1 MLKEF
6 CSPPRKL
13 VTVLRKGRDA
23 WKVRA
28 QKQQQRA
35 KALDGKVRDLVRSRD
50 HWKTKAKKLKQQ
62 LRELEQTG
70 RPSRRAR
77 APSRPPIPQTRRRSG
92 PRFVA
97 ARPRPLLPAPKR
109 QGFSLD
115 LIQFA
120 VQSLMDGLSLRQV
133 EKVLARL
140 GSWLGFDGPDFTT
153 VRLWVQRV
161 GLYLWQRTPPRAD
174 DWIWILDHIAESG
187 GGKCLVIVGVR
198 RVELRGRDFVLRHT
212 DVMLL
217 YAETMRTCTGDDMY
231 RILVALAAVCGV
243 PVQIVSDHGSD
254 VLKGE
259 RLFQAEHASVVL
271 TWDIT
276 HRSARLLLAAVKG
289 DETWVA
295 FKAACQRTRTAV
307 ERTPWSALAPPSTA
321 GASRCEHFDT
331 LVLWGAAALAKL
343 DAGASGVIDR
353 EHAWDDAAAYAL
365 RAALSAAEQERLKP
379 LLGRSFADAE
389 AFGLAVT
396 NTLGPSEHTAAIVR
410 ESDQGRR
417 RGLAQFGWLEAYR
430 ERLRAEYVPL
440 VQMTYSAEEQVKHEG
455 LHGRSAAEW
464 RTTQPPL
471 PRGATRSATTG
482 RNSCVTSAPR
492 AAAARA
498 VRRWLPP
505 RTCSNRC
512 SANTNVTQSVARK
525 HALNSAILTLPV
537 ATEELTPDLIER
549 AIVTTPLKSLQRW
562 CRETFGRTKLAVQR
576 LLNDL
581 APDTESA

>member
-1 MLKEF
+1 
-6 CSPPRKL
+6 
-13 VTVLRKGRDA
+13 
-23 WKVRA
+23 
-28 QKQQQRA
+28 
-35 KALDGKVRDLVRSRD
+35 
-50 HWKTKAKKLKQQ
+50 
-62 LRELEQTG
+62 
-70 RPSRRAR
+70 
-77 APSRPPIPQTRRRSG
+77 
-92 PRFVA
+92 
-97 ARPRPLLPAPKR
+97 
-109 QGFSLD
+109 
-115 LIQFA
+115 
-120 VQSLMDGLSLRQV
+120 MDGLSLRQV

-153 VRLWVQRV
+153 VRLWGQRV

-174 DWIWILDHIAESG
+174 DWIWILDHVAESG

-212 DVMLL
+212 DVTLL

-343 DAGASGVIDR
+343 DAGASGVIDC
-353 EHAWDDAAAYAL
+353 EHAWDDAASYAL
-365 RAALSAAEQERLKP
+365 REALSAAEQERLKP

-389 AFGLAVT
+389 AFGLVVT
-396 NTLGPSEHTAAIVR
+396 ATLGPSEHTAAIVR

-417 RGLAQFGWLEAYR
+417 RGLAHFGWLEAYR

-440 VQMTYSAEEQVKHEG
+440 VQMTYSAEQQVKHEG
-455 LHGRSAAEW
+455 LHGRSAGEW

-471 PRGATRSATTG
+471 PRGVTRARHHRAELLRYLRSEGRGRSRGEALLATSDVLESLFGKYKRYTERSPQ
-482 RNSCVTSAPR
+482 TS
-492 AAAARA
+492 
-498 VRRWLPP
+498 
-505 RTCSNRC
+505 
-512 SANTNVTQSVARK
+512 
-525 HALNSAILTLPV
+525 LNSAILTLPV

-549 AIVTTPLKSLQRW
+549 AIVTTPLKRLQRW
-562 CRETFGRTKLAVQR
+562 CRETFGRTKLAVQH

-581 APDTESA
+581 VPGTESA